1 MKSFKGKTLR
11 WEWSEGV
18 IELTLDH
25 APANEIGTA
34 MLAELEKFVAAFD
47 ALAPETSVCIIAS
60 ALKSVFSAGGD
71 LRELYATAAAVPAKE
86 RNAGTS
92 RWTGRPTG
100 WRRRSPSNRPLYRS
114 ANHQVRC
121 RDARRRQNIHHAHP
135 A

>member
-47 ALAPETSVCIIAS
+47 AMAPETSVCIIAS
-60 ALKSVFSAGGD
+60 ARKSVFSAA
-71 LRELYATAAAVPAKE
+71 EICA
-86 RNAGTS
+86 NCM
-92 RWTGRPTG
+92 RP
-100 WRRRSPSNRPLYRS
+100 
-114 ANHQVRC
+114 
-121 RDARRRQNIHHAHP
+121 RRQFPQKNVPRAC
-135 A
+135 ALFWNAST